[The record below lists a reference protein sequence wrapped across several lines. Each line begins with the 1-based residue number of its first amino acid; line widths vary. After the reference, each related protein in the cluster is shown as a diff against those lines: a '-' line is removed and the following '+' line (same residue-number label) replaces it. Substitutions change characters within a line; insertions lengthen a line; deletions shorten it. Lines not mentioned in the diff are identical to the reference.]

1 MFASIELSSDMVSC
15 EIMKREKKVVDNS
28 MY

>member
-15 EIMKREKKVVDNS
+15 ERMKREKKVVDNS